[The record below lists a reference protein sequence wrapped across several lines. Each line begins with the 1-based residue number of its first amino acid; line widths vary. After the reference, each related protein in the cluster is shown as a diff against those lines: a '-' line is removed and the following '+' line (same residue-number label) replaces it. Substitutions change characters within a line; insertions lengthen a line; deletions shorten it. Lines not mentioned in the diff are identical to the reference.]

1 MERVPRKYAKVE
13 AELACSA
20 RARRYISLFPHRSAT
35 PAARD
40 SGLTDD
46 DLADTFHAGAQVR
59 RPPICPGRTRLIISL
74 CFSPQQQRFPAR
86 KLSADLCSA
95 AIPLLGTP
103 GWRFPLDGPR
113 AGARIASQCGG
124 EPDEFRLIQVM
135 KTLFLIRHAKSSWH
149 DTALPDKDRPLGDR
163 GRRDA
168 PKMGKRLA
176 KRDVKPDLILSS
188 PARRALTTAEI
199 IAKKLDYKLKDI
211 VVDDRLY
218 AAAMNDLFD
227 VIHQLGDK
235 LERVMLFGH
244 NPELTEFAHRLS
256 GEITHMP
263 TCAVAEFTFSAKSW
277 RNIGKANLARVAL
290 DYPKKRKS

>member
-1 MERVPRKYAKVE
+1 M
-13 AELACSA
+13 
-20 RARRYISLFPHRSAT
+20 
-35 PAARD
+35 D
-40 SGLTDD
+40 
-46 DLADTFHAGAQVR
+46 
-59 RPPICPGRTRLIISL
+59 RTVL
-74 CFSPQQQRFPAR
+74 Q
-86 KLSADLCSA
+86 LSAICLVACLCLALAWAHEADYFAMFFRRSSSGFRRGSYPQISVA
-95 AIPLLGTP
+95 QLFLCWEHQVGD
-103 GWRFPLDGPR
+103 FPRDGPR

-135 KTLFLIRHAKSSWH
+135 KTLFPIRHAKSSW
-149 DTALPDKDRPLGDR
+149 DDPALSDKDRPLSDR
-163 GRRDA
+163 GRHDA

-211 VVDDRLY
+211 VVNDRLY
-218 AAAMNDLFD
+218 AGAVHSLLN
-227 VIHQLGDK
+227 VIHGLGDK
-235 LERVMLFGH
+235 PERVMLFGH

-277 RNIGKANLARVAL
+277 QNIGKANLARVAL
-290 DYPKKRKS
+290 DYPKKKKS